1 MNQEKRIKK
10 KIVALYE
17 IYDIYEEDITQEEL
31 DRVYLYYYNKEK
43 VLDRDLKI
51 ARKKAKDQSQDQK

>member
-31 DRVYLYYYNKEK
+31 VVAE
-43 VLDRDLKI
+43 
-51 ARKKAKDQSQDQK
+51 